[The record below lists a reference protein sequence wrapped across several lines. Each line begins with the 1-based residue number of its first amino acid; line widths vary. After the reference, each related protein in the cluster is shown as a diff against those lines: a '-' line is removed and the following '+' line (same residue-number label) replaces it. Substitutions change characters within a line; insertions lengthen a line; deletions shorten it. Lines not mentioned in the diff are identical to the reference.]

1 MPKDFSR
8 NVRIADQIQRNLAQ
22 IIQANIADPR
32 LGLVNINQ
40 VDVSRDLANSRI
52 YVTFIGRDSKEEV
65 KESISILNKA
75 SGFLRTSLA
84 KTLNSRTT
92 PRLSFV
98 YDKVAVEG
106 QKLSQ
111 LIDRAVSKDKKN
123 QIKNSGSNND

>member
-111 LIDRAVSKDKKN
+111 LIDRAVSKDQKN

>member
-40 VDVSRDLANSRI
+40 VDVSRDYANSRV

-65 KESISILNKA
+65 KESISILNNA
-75 SGFLRTSLA
+75 SGFLRTALA

-92 PRLSFV
+92 PRLSFI
-98 YDKVAVEG
+98 YDRVAVEG

-111 LIDRAVSKDKKN
+111 LIDRAVSKDQKN
-123 QIKNSGSNND
+123 QDKNSDSNND

>member
-8 NVRIADQIQRNLAQ
+8 NVRIADQIQRSLAQ

-40 VDVSRDLANSRI
+40 VDVSRDYANSRV
-52 YVTFIGRDSKEEV
+52 YVTFIGRYSTEEV
-65 KESISILNKA
+65 KESISILNNA
-75 SGFLRTSLA
+75 SGYLRSALA

-92 PRLSFV
+92 PRLTFV
-98 YDKVAVEG
+98 YDKVSVEG

-111 LIDRAVSKDKKN
+111 LIDKAVSKDQKN
-123 QIKNSGSNND
+123 HDQNSESSND

>member
-40 VDVSRDLANSRI
+40 VDVSRDYANSRV

-65 KESISILNKA
+65 KESISILNNA
-75 SGFLRTSLA
+75 SGFLRTALA

-92 PRLSFV
+92 PRLSFI
-98 YDKVAVEG
+98 YDRVAVEG

-111 LIDRAVSKDKKN
+111 LIDRAVSKDQKN
-123 QIKNSGSNND
+123 QDKHSDSNND